1 VVAVLAVA
9 MVVRVTNE
17 PVAGEGK
24 SCPRSKG
31 APMKLPPV
39 EYEAP
44 TTVAEAIDLLAEQLD
59 EASVLA
65 GGQSL
70 IPLLALRLARPAVL
84 IDINGLDEL
93 SGVSATGGWVAIGA
107 LTREY
112 VAEESEVV
120 ADAVPL
126 LAAALP
132 LIGHEAI
139 RSRGTIGGSLAH
151 ADPAAELPAVARALD
166 AEFVVRGPSGDRV
179 IPAAQWFE
187 GYLTTARRPDELLLE
202 VRFPAAKRGTGVSFQ
217 EIARRH
223 GDFAIVGLAV
233 SLVLSGEVISDARL
247 ALAGVSDVPVRAT
260 AAEDLLVGERPSTEL
275 FDEAARRATDDLDP
289 PADLHGSSDYRKTV
303 AAAIVRRGLRAA
315 ADNARERQ

>member
-1 VVAVLAVA
+1 
-9 MVVRVTNE
+9 
-17 PVAGEGK
+17 
-24 SCPRSKG
+24 
-31 APMKLPPV
+31 MKLPEV

-44 TTVAEAIDLLAEQLD
+44 TTVAEAIDLLAEHGD

-84 IDINGLDEL
+84 IDINGIDEL
-93 SGVSATGGWVAIGA
+93 AGVSAADGRVAIGA
-107 LTREY
+107 VTREY
-112 VAEESEVV
+112 VAEESGTV

-166 AEFVVRGPSGDRV
+166 AEFVVRGPSGERV

-187 GYLTTARRPDELLLE
+187 GYLTTSRHPDELLVE
-202 VRFPAAKRGTGVSFQ
+202 VRFPAAGPDTGTSF
-217 EIARRH
+217 EEVARRH
-223 GDFAIVGLAV
+223 GDFAIVGLAT
-233 SLVLSGEVISDARL
+233 SLVLSGGVISDARL
-247 ALAGVSDVPVRAT
+247 AFAGVSDVPVRAA
-260 AAEDLLVGERPSTEL
+260 AAEELLAGERPSAEL
-275 FDEAARRATDDLDP
+275 FDEAARRATTDLDP
-289 PADLHGSSDYRKTV
+289 PADLQGSSDYRKTV
-303 AAAIVRRGLRAA
+303 AAAVVRRGLRAA